1 MANTPYMIINNPVY
15 VYDSDSSRSKII
27 NALPIGT
34 RIDTAYEK
42 NGWLKLLTSGWIL
55 KTPDVI
61 LDQDKFNSAFI
72 DSTEEANRIFNE
84 SLDALSEDLR
94 SHVEGMLSGNDFKDI
109 TLGGQ
114 QAIIEAYNQL
124 SKQYDQAGVD
134 ALDNLLKEAGD
145 KADAVSNIM
154 KDIDWSSTDAEK
166 QFEDALKEAKI
177 DNDIVR
183 DCHKC
188 VYEVGCHGNP
198 VGCKSYKRD
207 APDGGYY
214 G

>member
-72 DSTEEANRIFNE
+72 DSTEEANRISMYRQSRLMRAATN
-84 SLDALSEDLR
+84 SPNY
-94 SHVEGMLSGNDFKDI
+94 MLKD
-109 TLGGQ
+109 G
-114 QAIIEAYNQL
+114 II
-124 SKQYDQAGVD
+124 VTI
-134 ALDNLLKEAGD
+134 NLLQKILINQKHLGD
-145 KADAVSNIM
+145 L
-154 KDIDWSSTDAEK
+154 T
-166 QFEDALKEAKI
+166 Q
-177 DNDIVR
+177 
-183 DCHKC
+183 
-188 VYEVGCHGNP
+188 
-198 VGCKSYKRD
+198 
-207 APDGGYY
+207 
-214 G
+214 